1 MNKRKEKAITK
12 EHVFR
17 TMREM
22 LLEAPP
28 EEIRELAK
36 DVGLDAAELAKAGRK
51 AAEDA
56 IQRSKRGASQ
66 PENVV
71 QLHKGLHTLLVM
83 LRRRD
88 GLDEAEL
95 ARKADVDRA
104 EIRRIEAEPGFIPHP
119 RTIYNLEK
127 QFALPSGVL
136 AKLSGA
142 VKHHSPDVEELAV
155 AFAANAKAI
164 GRLTRAERQ
173 ILNEFIKFLSE
184 KA

>member
-1 MNKRKEKAITK
+1 MNQRKDITK
-12 EHVFR
+12 EHLFR
-17 TMREM
+17 TMREI

-36 DVGLDAAELAKAGRK
+36 DVGQDADELAKAGRR

-56 IQRSKRGASQ
+56 IQRTRRGVQ
-66 PENVV
+66 PPVV
-71 QLHKGLHTLLVM
+71 LLHKGLHTLLVM

-95 ARKADVDRA
+95 ATKADVDQA

-127 QFALPSGVL
+127 QFALPFGVL

-142 VKHHSPDVEELAV
+142 IKHHSPDVEERAL

-173 ILNEFIKFLSE
+173 ILNEFIKFLTE
-184 KA
+184 KAK